1 MIAGRL
7 RTRVPGCVGLALAV
21 ATAFGWP
28 PSAALAGPP
37 LIADDPNTIG
47 PGNAQ
52 PIFATSVLS
61 RRNRTVV
68 RGPILDMTIGAL
80 DSLDVTLVVSFNS
93 VHRELEAPIWDFL
106 GVITP
111 GIKWEFLRRDRG
123 SLCFSP
129 AFAVET
135 LAPGSPLFLLPLQ
148 GEIEVGDIEATLGF
162 DVGYVLASRA
172 PDELLAAVYGQVAVT
187 KRLTFQGEVW
197 FFGSTSESAT
207 DFVLSLG
214 TTNLGLTFGLTYLLM
229 AKAKKTLELLAAVS
243 PGLLSSGESPLEVRA
258 YLGFQYTFPRPRR
271 ARAAQPPVGQRP
283 RNSAFSGTEMCMP
296 GRGALR

>member
-1 MIAGRL
+1 MTISRL
-7 RTRVPGCVGLALAV
+7 RETPAVCFGLALA
-21 ATAFGWP
+21 AAIAFGWP
-28 PSAALAGPP
+28 PRTALAGPP

-61 RRNRTVV
+61 RRNRTIV
-68 RGPILDMTIGAL
+68 RGPILDMTIGAV

-93 VHRELEAPIWDFL
+93 VHRELEARAWEFL

-111 GIKWEFLRRDRG
+111 GIKWEFFRRDRG
-123 SLCFSP
+123 SLCLSP
-129 AFAVET
+129 AFSVET

-162 DVGYVLASRA
+162 DLGYVLASRA

-187 KRLTFQGEVW
+187 KQLTFQGEIW
-197 FFGSTSESAT
+197 FFGSTT
-207 DFVLSLG
+207 DNPNDFVLSLG

-229 AKAKKTLELLAAVS
+229 AKSKKTLELLAAVS
-243 PGLLSSGESPLEVRA
+243 PGLLSSGESSLDVRA
-258 YLGFQYTFPRPRR
+258 YLGFQYTFPKPRR
-271 ARAAQPPVGQRP
+271 ATAARAPVGQRP
-283 RNSAFSGTEMCMP
+283 RFE
-296 GRGALR
+296 GRD